1 MWGMDTRM
9 VEVDETGSLFAAVSK
24 AVAALPV
31 AKDWARMVGR
41 RISALDMNRTDQTPQ
56 GPGQDRG

>member
-1 MWGMDTRM
+1 M